1 MTFNLHARCRT
12 FCILVSLL
20 EIHSMKITILLA
32 VLVGIAG
39 LVSGCKPS
47 NRVAFK
53 PANMSV
59 DPGEGWARLNIPAI
73 PPVCSPSLAGKGGM
87 INALLLEDE
96 TDIKKAA
103 DELQAAFSKTGK
115 AIPDSFKQED
125 FSTDSGL
132 PGIHISYTGRSKA
145 DGPPDMRSH
154 SFVTHNML
162 GKCVSISYI
171 TSPEKES
178 PALLEAIQKTLR
190 VE

>member
-1 MTFNLHARCRT
+1 MKTI
-12 FCILVSLL
+12 ILF
-20 EIHSMKITILLA
+20 LA
-32 VLVGIAG
+32 FISVVG
-39 LVSGCKPS
+39 LVTGCKPS
-47 NRVAFK
+47 NRVTFK

-59 DPGEGWARLNIPAI
+59 DPGQGWARLNIPVM
-73 PPVCSPSLAGKGGM
+73 PPVCSPSLAGKDGM
-87 INALLLEDE
+87 INALLLEDD
-96 TDIKKAA
+96 TDINKAA
-103 DELQAAFSKTGK
+103 EELHAAFSKTGK
-115 AIPDSFKQED
+115 AIPDSFKQEN

-132 PGIHISYTGRSKA
+132 PGVHISYTARSKA

-178 PALLEAIQKTLR
+178 PAVLEAIQKTLR

>member
-1 MTFNLHARCRT
+1 MTFNTPRQMKYI
-12 FCILVSLL
+12 FPSVSVS
-20 EIHSMKITILLA
+20 EIHSMKTIILLVA
-32 VLVGIAG
+32 FIGVVG

-47 NRVAFK
+47 NRVTFK

-59 DPGEGWARLNIPAI
+59 DPGEGWARLNIPAM

-87 INALLLEDE
+87 IHAVLLEDE
-96 TDIKKAA
+96 TDIQKAA
-103 DELQAAFSKTGK
+103 DQLQAAFSKTGK
-115 AIPDSFKQED
+115 GIPDSFKQEN

-132 PGIHISYTGRSKA
+132 PGIHISYSGRSKA
-145 DGPPDMRSH
+145 DGPPDLRSH

-171 TSPEKES
+171 TSPEQES

>member
-1 MTFNLHARCRT
+1 
-12 FCILVSLL
+12 
-20 EIHSMKITILLA
+20 MKTIILLVA
-32 VLVGIAG
+32 FVGVVG
-39 LVSGCKPS
+39 LGTGCKPS

-53 PANMSV
+53 PALMSV
-59 DPGEGWARLNIPAI
+59 DLGEGWARLNIPAI

-87 INALLLEDE
+87 INALLLEDD
-96 TDIKKAA
+96 TDINKAA
-103 DELQAAFSKTGK
+103 DELRTAFSKTGR
-115 AIPDSFKQED
+115 AIPDSFKQEN
-125 FSTDSGL
+125 FSTDTGL

-162 GKCVSISYI
+162 GKCVAISYI

-178 PALLEAIQKTLR
+178 PAVLEAIQKTLR